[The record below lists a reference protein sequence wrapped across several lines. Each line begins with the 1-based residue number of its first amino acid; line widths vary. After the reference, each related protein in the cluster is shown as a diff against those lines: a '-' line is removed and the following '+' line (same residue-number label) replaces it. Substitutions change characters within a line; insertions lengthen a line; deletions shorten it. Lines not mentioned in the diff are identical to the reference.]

1 MAAAF
6 VAAFSLDPILKGQP
20 MPKFFSTS
28 AGKSAMRL
36 IVNATAD
43 SVDLF
48 LHGVVGD
55 QDNSC
60 DAKSLAVILAKHP
73 DKPVT
78 LRINSP
84 GGSFYDGLALG
95 NALRRHEG
103 ETTAIV
109 DGLCASAATVV
120 AAGCDKIQMH
130 QNSSWHIHQAI
141 VGSIGHQADLQDAL
155 DWLKACDTHLAEVY
169 VNLTGRS
176 LLEIRKVMLGPNGDG
191 THFSASEAKAFG
203 FVASILPAGKTAR
216 YRHSAKASPGA
227 SALQKRL
234 DAARAKHCAFE
245 LSACGR

>member
-1 MAAAF
+1 
-6 VAAFSLDPILKGQP
+6 
-20 MPKFFSTS
+20 MPKFFETS
-28 AGKSAMRL
+28 AGKSTMRL

-55 QDNSC
+55 QDDSC

-103 ETTAIV
+103 ETTAVV

-141 VGSIGHQADLQDAL
+141 VGSIGHQADLLDAL
-155 DWLKACDTHLAEVY
+155 NWLKACDVHLEELYA
-169 VNLTGRS
+169 NLTGRS
-176 LLEIRKVMLGPNGDG
+176 LPEIRKVMLGAGGDG

-203 FVASILPAGKTAR
+203 FIASILPASKTAR
-216 YRHSAKASPGA
+216 YRQSAKASA
-227 SALQKRL
+227 TVVALKKRL
-234 DAARAKHCAFE
+234 AAARAKH
-245 LSACGR
+245 LSACVR

>member
-1 MAAAF
+1 
-6 VAAFSLDPILKGQP
+6 
-20 MPKFFSTS
+20 MPKFFDTN
-28 AGKSAMRL
+28 AGKSSGKMRL

-48 LHGVVGD
+48 LHGIVGEQSD
-55 QDNSC
+55 SC

-84 GGSFYDGLALG
+84 GGSFYDGLALA
-95 NALRRHEG
+95 NALRRHDG
-103 ETTAIV
+103 KTTAIV

-120 AAGCDKIQMH
+120 ATGCEEILMH

-141 VGSIGHQADLQDAL
+141 FGSIGHQADLQDAL
-155 DWLKACDTHLAEVY
+155 NWLKACDQHLAEVY
-169 VNLTGRS
+169 ANQTGRS
-176 LLEIRKVMLGPNGDG
+176 LPEIRKVMLGAGGDG

-203 FVASILPAGKTAR
+203 FIDKILPASKTAR
-216 YRHSAKASPGA
+216 YRQSAKASPA
-227 SALQKRL
+227 VAALQKRL
-234 DAARAKHCAFE
+234 DAARAKH

>member
-1 MAAAF
+1 
-6 VAAFSLDPILKGQP
+6 
-20 MPKFFSTS
+20 MPKFFDTN
-28 AGKSAMRL
+28 AGKSSGKMRL

-48 LHGVVGD
+48 LHGIVGEQSD
-55 QDNSC
+55 SC

-84 GGSFYDGLALG
+84 GGSFYDGLALA
-95 NALRRHEG
+95 NALRRHDG
-103 ETTAIV
+103 KTTAIV

-120 AAGCDKIQMH
+120 ATGCEEILMH

-155 DWLKACDTHLAEVY
+155 NWLKACDQHLAEVY
-169 VNLTGRS
+169 ANQTGRT
-176 LLEIRKVMLGPNGDG
+176 LPEIRKVMLGAGGDG

-203 FVASILPAGKTAR
+203 FIDKILPASKTAR
-216 YRHSAKASPGA
+216 YRQSAKASPA
-227 SALQKRL
+227 VAALQKRL
-234 DAARAKHCAFE
+234 DAARAKH

>member
-1 MAAAF
+1 
-6 VAAFSLDPILKGQP
+6 
-20 MPKFFSTS
+20 MPKFFDTN
-28 AGKSAMRL
+28 AGKSSGKMRL

-48 LHGVVGD
+48 LHGIVGEQSD
-55 QDNSC
+55 SC

-84 GGSFYDGLALG
+84 GGSFYDGLALA
-95 NALRRHEG
+95 NALRRHDG
-103 ETTAIV
+103 KTTAIV

-120 AAGCDKIQMH
+120 ATGCEEILMH
-130 QNSSWHIHQAI
+130 QNSSWHVHQAI

-155 DWLKACDTHLAEVY
+155 NWLKACDTHLAEVY
-169 VNLTGRS
+169 ANQTGRS
-176 LLEIRKVMLGPNGDG
+176 LPEIRKVMLGAGGDG

-203 FVASILPAGKTAR
+203 FIDKILPASKTAR
-216 YRHSAKASPGA
+216 YRQAAKASPTVA
-227 SALQKRL
+227 ALQKRL
-234 DAARAKHCAFE
+234 DAARAKH